1 MARQYLPRANLIQGG
16 TVPVSAPGVSLPMQN
31 PALQQEAAF
40 YTTLSERLDQFS
52 TLAFKKAGEKAEAA
66 GLQFGAKNA
75 PTLEQVELAQK
86 TGQPVEVDVGDPGGN
101 IFEKAAYKGSM
112 AVVEDNFEI
121 AARRALTEVFAKATQ
136 DPNMTP
142 SELTEELDRTVNEYS
157 LAMKNISGSS
167 GAKVRAAL
175 GIVANSQV
183 VQFSREYMRKQAKE
197 LSSKALL
204 NAKDVTA
211 DSIGEIF
218 GHIESDKTGVL
229 LKDKLEKAEKRIRDT
244 MAQGGHK
251 EDAIQRV
258 IREHRKQIS
267 QAKSDAIRAWTIDG
281 RFAGNPTKAIIQ
293 MRFLEKNKPNAV
305 PGYIKDI
312 WATMG
317 PQQKLK
323 AMDDLRQEVS
333 SQNQTRRINEGIE
346 TEQNNRIKAQAN
358 SDFTSALS
366 SDDRVKMQKAID
378 LMMTVDPVEAR
389 KLEKIL
395 DTDAGVITDNQGD
408 LQKLD
413 TLLSANA
420 LTLSDIDASN
430 LTRKTKGQY
439 ITKIVVQRDR
449 LVAQAT
455 EFARGTFQPD
465 FDDPNPSDTQ
475 KEENNKFKR
484 VKLKLLEKRLE
495 YDASVRDAIKNSTT
509 PPSKPF
515 DAMKVVKDEIEEVE
529 KEVLKSKKRKTM
541 KRLNSFYRR
550 NNVPSN
556 FTQDKDGLR
565 KYIES
570 LPSGSFKRQPAQNIL
585 DKLIDL
591 DAQ

>member
-31 PALQQEAAF
+31 PALQQEAVF
-40 YTTLSERLDQFS
+40 YNTLSERLDQFS

-75 PTLEQVELAQK
+75 PTLEQVELAKK

-157 LAMKNISGSS
+157 SAMGNISASS
-167 GAKVRAAL
+167 SAKVKASL

-293 MRFLEKNKPNAV
+293 MRLLEKNKPNAV

-465 FDDPNPSDTQ
+465 FDDPNPSGTQ
-475 KEENNKFKR
+475 KEGNNKFKR

-495 YDASVRDAIKNSTT
+495 YDASVRDAIKNGTT

-515 DAMKVVKDEIEEVE
+515 NAMEVVKDEIEEVE

-541 KRLNSFYRR
+541 KRLIRFYRM

-565 KYIES
+565 KYIETQRRNS
-570 LPSGSFKRQPAQNIL
+570 NRRQAAQNIL